1 MLFLN
6 LLGKLILL
14 AIQILWQ
21 NFLINL
27 DLMHFLLRELIKK
40 IKIKDFKILIWK
52 WFGNLQNKMKFLHL
66 YSLITMKLQLDFV
79 LIEDVIIVLDKIFI
93 EGIFKLKLNNLQMLL
108 KIWECIIN
116 IILKFYK
123 FSDQISGIEM
133 LKIISDKLIY

>member
-1 MLFLN
+1 
-6 LLGKLILL
+6 
-14 AIQILWQ
+14 
-21 NFLINL
+21 
-27 DLMHFLLRELIKK
+27 
-40 IKIKDFKILIWK
+40 
-52 WFGNLQNKMKFLHL
+52 
-66 YSLITMKLQLDFV
+66 MKLQLDFV

-133 LKIISDKLIY
+133 LRIISDKLIY